1 MYTYLCSHAAKRI
14 SMEQYGNMAW
24 HEYPLGSYVAC
35 RIASCGT
42 SHVGSRLACTHVPR
56 GDSTIAYWGLLISHG
71 TIDTTRWMWYWTPIS
86 NPLTSWERGYVGVL
100 GFSLS
105 LYLCSLLL
113 VRMHPYTCMTYTMLR
128 PLASY
133 THTPV
138 PVADVHTY
146 ILVLLPRL
154 LFFVY
159 VYHTYLIH
167 IHSMCTCVPYSTRS
181 VPHHTVPQYWYS
193 ATPLTHLHVRSQVHI
208 YSLFI

>member
-1 MYTYLCSHAAKRI
+1 M
-14 SMEQYGNMAW
+14 
-24 HEYPLGSYVAC
+24 
-35 RIASCGT
+35 
-42 SHVGSRLACTHVPR
+42 
-56 GDSTIAYWGLLISHG
+56 D
-71 TIDTTRWMWYWTPIS
+71 
-86 NPLTSWERGYVGVL
+86 GVL
-100 GFSLS
+100 NTHIHPTHFLRAWICWCAWVALS

-208 YSLFI
+208 YSLLLLVLSITCHCACHHLILSILDTPLVLVTWHMPLHAL